1 MLDPLINLYIIYF
14 AKTYKT
20 SILEYKL
27 KFIFIVLR
35 EKEGISTWHI
45 R

>member
-1 MLDPLINLYIIYF
+1 MLDPVITLYIIYF

-27 KFIFIVLR
+27 KIVFIVL
-35 EKEGISTWHI
+35 K
-45 R
+45 